1 MYESPIGII
10 ATSVDVIAEEIR
22 DEIDGRIL
30 GEAIKAARG
39 VHVNVNKE
47 ELIKALNYD
56 RGQYQKGY
64 ADATAGII
72 HCKDCKHRDPEDK
85 KCDCGNG
92 IMWQLPR
99 RDDWY
104 CADAER
110 RMPT

>member
-1 MYESPIGII
+1 MISRQAAIDLVDRWFKKIELNGDICLDGLRTLP
-10 ATSVDVIAEEIR
+10 SVQPD
-22 DEIDGRIL
+22 
-30 GEAIKAARG
+30 
-39 VHVNVNKE
+39 
-47 ELIKALNYD
+47 
-56 RGQYQKGY
+56 
-64 ADATAGII
+64 II

>member
-47 ELIKALNYD
+47 ELTKALNYD

-72 HCKDCKHRDPEDK
+72 LCKNCRYWVRDCSY
-85 KCDCGNG
+85 CDYFEWSFMAADDYCSRGR
-92 IMWQLPR
+92 R
-99 RDDWY
+99 RD
-104 CADAER
+104 ER
-110 RMPT
+110 T